1 VLQSVYNVLKAG
13 GEFYF
18 SDVYCDRRLPEK
30 VRQHK
35 ILFGECIAGA
45 LYVNDFKHL
54 AREIGFKDPRILEMN
69 EIRIRD
75 EELLEIIG
83 NAKFYSITFRL
94 FKLDDLEPL
103 CEDYGQ
109 VATYNGTIQGSK
121 HGYWLDDH
129 HFFETGKP
137 VLVCGNTA
145 SMLSKT
151 WLSPHFKV
159 EGGRDVHYGV
169 FDCNVSP
176 APKKRNVKTS
186 CC

>member
-1 VLQSVYNVLKAG
+1 
-13 GEFYF
+13 
-18 SDVYCDRRLPEK
+18 
-30 VRQHK
+30 
-35 ILFGECIAGA
+35 
-45 LYVNDFKHL
+45 
-54 AREIGFKDPRILEMN
+54 
-69 EIRIRD
+69 
-75 EELLEIIG
+75 
-83 NAKFYSITFRL
+83 
-94 FKLDDLEPL
+94 
-103 CEDYGQ
+103 
-109 VATYNGTIQGSK
+109 
-121 HGYWLDDH
+121 LDDH